1 MGLEGFLTAEEAARR
16 LGISERAVT
25 ELATSGQVDAVKR
38 GNVWWLDA
46 RSVERRRRERTTA
59 GRPLSPS
66 MAWSVLMLASGAPD
80 WRKAARYAQ
89 QPARARRWFELH
101 PLPEHAV
108 RLKARARREA
118 FGAHP
123 SELAR
128 IFLRDDVMRTGISAA
143 ESVGL
148 HGGAAAAEFYAPE
161 SHRTDIVATHA
172 LDEGDGAVL
181 ARWVQDDLWPAISSD
196 TAPRAA
202 VLVDLMEHD
211 DPRARREAA
220 RALAK

>member
-1 MGLEGFLTAEEAARR
+1 LELEDFLTAEEAARR

-25 ELATSGQVDAVKR
+25 GLAASGRVDAVKR
-38 GNVWWLDA
+38 GNAWWLDA
-46 RSVERRRRERTTA
+46 RAVERRRRERATA

-66 MAWSVLMLASGAPD
+66 MAWSVLLLASGAPD
-80 WRKAARYAQ
+80 WQRLARHAH
-89 QPARARRWFELH
+89 QPARARRWYELH

-108 RLKARARREA
+108 RLKARARRES
-118 FGAHP
+118 FDAHP
-123 SELAR
+123 SELGR
-128 IFLRDDVMRTGISAA
+128 IFLRDDVMPTGISAA
-143 ESVGL
+143 EIVGL
-148 HGGAAAAEFYAPE
+148 HGGQAAAEFYSPE
-161 SHRTDIVATHA
+161 SHRTDIVEKHA
-172 LDEGDGAVL
+172 LDKGDGPVL
-181 ARWVQDDLWPAISSD
+181 ARWVQDELWPVISHE